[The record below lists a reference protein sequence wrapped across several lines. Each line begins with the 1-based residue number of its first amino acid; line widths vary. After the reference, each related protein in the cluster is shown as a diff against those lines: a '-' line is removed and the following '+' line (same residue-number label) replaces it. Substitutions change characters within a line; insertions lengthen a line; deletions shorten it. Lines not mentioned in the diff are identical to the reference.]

1 MYIITYN
8 NVLLE
13 LNEMDCREQEKYVSI
28 EGDPAKSM
36 SVVVREN
43 FADDVLVVGPRY
55 QLDDVKCSWS
65 NFLGFNTSGV
75 LCKILC
81 YKR

>member
-1 MYIITYN
+1 
-8 NVLLE
+8 
-13 LNEMDCREQEKYVSI
+13 MDCREQEKYVSI
-28 EGDPAKSM
+28 EGDPSKSM

-75 LCKILC
+75 LCKIL
-81 YKR
+81 YNI